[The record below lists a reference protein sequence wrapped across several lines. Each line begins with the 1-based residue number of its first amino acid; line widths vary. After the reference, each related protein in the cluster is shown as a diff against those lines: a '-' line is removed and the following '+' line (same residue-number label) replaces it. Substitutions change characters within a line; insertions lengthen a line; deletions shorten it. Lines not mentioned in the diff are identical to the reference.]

1 MPSRTTDCRFLF
13 GEEHARE
20 ILAIRASLR
29 PAAEERAMEALYSR
43 CCGLD
48 VHKSSITAC
57 VAVNHCTRPEFPL
70 RLFWGSFENELTVCS
85 VAARVS
91 SRHDGDECE
100 INQRFSEPQGLKA
113 WLHTQFRRPRW
124 STKPLCPALPREIRS
139 ARRDPA
145 KRSRPASRERL
156 TRSCPQRQ
164 G

>member
-1 MPSRTTDCRFLF
+1 MPSRTTDRCFLF

-57 VAVNHCTRPEFPL
+57 VLLEPSQKRGKHIRRFGCTTRDCL
-70 RLFWGSFENELTVCS
+70 S
-85 VAARVS
+85 VGC
-91 SRHDGDECE
+91 RHIAISLVD
-100 INQRFSEPQGLKA
+100 
-113 WLHTQFRRPRW
+113 H
-124 STKPLCPALPREIRS
+124 RS
-139 ARRDPA
+139 KWAIA
-145 KRSRPASRERL
+145 
-156 TRSCPQRQ
+156 